1 MAACNARRQAK
12 ARRAHSAVDLCPDV
26 VIEAEDEDLLGLED
40 MLGEVDTLFSDLGCN
55 GDCGAEFERM
65 SGLRAVPLMRS
76 REDACR
82 RTELDDGAFIA
93 SLRDL
98 SVALIISVAKID
110 LSFGDNWL
118 SSLDSVLFSFSA
130 NETFLPLVF
139 APVGFVAL
147 DDSADFDGFFEFPAK
162 GLGAIGVFGNRR
174 SLSIVAVAGVHVV
187 VELTAARIE
196 SAVS

>member
-1 MAACNARRQAK
+1 MAVCNARRHAK
-12 ARRAHSAVDLCPDV
+12 ARRAHSAVDLCPDI

-82 RTELDDGAFIA
+82 RTELDVGAFMT

-98 SVALIISVAKID
+98 SVALMTSVAKID

-118 SSLDSVLFSFSA
+118 ASLNSVLSSFSA

-139 APVGFVAL
+139 ATADFVAL
-147 DDSADFDGFFEFPAK
+147 DDSADFAGFFEFPAR
-162 GLGAIGVFGNRR
+162 GLGTIVIFGNRR

-187 VELTAARIE
+187 VEPTAARIE